1 MAIAPRAVVDAS
13 PARSETARS
22 SASLGDWAHAARRP
36 LLFGLRLWASVCLAY
51 YLAFWLELDTAAWA
65 GLSAA
70 IVCQPRL
77 GASLRKGWFR
87 MIGTV
92 VGAVA
97 IVVLTAIFPQQRGA
111 FLVCLALWGGAC
123 ALVATL
129 VTNFMSYAA
138 ALAGYTAA
146 IIAADQLGPTG
157 GGPHGDVF
165 MLAVT
170 RTTEICIGIASAGL
184 VLAGTELGS
193 ARRRLAALLASLS
206 SEVARPFL
214 GAFARSGSQPAVDG
228 DPRAL
233 IRRVVAAEPE
243 IDEAIGE
250 SIQLRS
256 RLPVL
261 QDALDGLLAALA
273 AWRAIALH
281 LAQHGDPGDRRD
293 ARAILDCI
301 PRDVRLLADAGD
313 PTRWTADPSGL
324 RILCEEA
331 ARALVSMPT
340 ATPSLGLLGDQTASA
355 LKGLSR
361 AFDGLALLVNDS
373 EPSPPTR
380 RRIWLSVSDWLTPLV
395 NAARAFVAIGA
406 VAAFWIATAWPN
418 GASAIT
424 WAAVPVLL
432 FSPRADQSY
441 RFAAQFMLG
450 NAVAIVFAAIVAFG
464 VLPALTTFVAFSLA
478 LGLYLVPAG
487 ALVVRSNSSPMFTA
501 MAFNF
506 LAALSPSNQM
516 SYDTRAFYN
525 NALAILLG
533 NGVAALAFRLL
544 LPPSPAL
551 RTRRLLRFA
560 LRDLRDLAAG
570 PIPRTNDRWE
580 DGLHAKIR
588 AMPDAAPA
596 PDWERLLTALST
608 GTAML
613 ELRRA
618 ARELEIA
625 SEVDSA
631 IEGFARG
638 RSALTAARLA
648 RVDERLAASSLD
660 PAPALRARASILV
673 IQEGLTSQASYF
685 DSGART

>member
-1 MAIAPRAVVDAS
+1 VDAS

-22 SASLGDWAHAARRP
+22 STSLGEWTHAAGRP

-51 YLAFWLELDTAAWA
+51 YLAFWLELDDAAWA

-111 FLVCLALWGGAC
+111 FLVCLALWGAAC

-129 VTNFMSYAA
+129 AANFLSYAA

-146 IIAADQLGPTG
+146 IMAADLLGPTG

-170 RTTEICIGIASAGL
+170 RTTEICIGIASAGI
-184 VLAGTELGS
+184 VLAGTDLGGTP
-193 ARRRLAALLASLS
+193 RRLSELLAWLS
-206 SEVARPFL
+206 SEVARQYL
-214 GAFARSGSQPAVDG
+214 GAFARSGPRPTDG
-228 DPRAL
+228 GDLREL
-233 IRRVVAAEPE
+233 IRRVVAGKPV

-250 SIQLRS
+250 SIQLRDHS
-256 RLPVL
+256 PVL
-261 QDALDGLLAALA
+261 QNALDGLLTALA
-273 AWRAIALH
+273 GWRAVAVH
-281 LAQHGDPGDRRD
+281 LAQHGDPADRED

-324 RILCEEA
+324 RIRCQEA
-331 ARALVSMPT
+331 ARALVSVST
-340 ATPSLGLLGDQTASA
+340 ATPSLRLLRDQTASA

-361 AFDGLALLVNDS
+361 ALDGLALLVNDS
-373 EPSPPTR
+373 EPTRPTR
-380 RRIWLSVSDWLTPLV
+380 RRVWLPVSDWLPPLV
-395 NAARAFVAIGA
+395 NAARAFVTIGA
-406 VAAFWIATAWPN
+406 VAALWIATAWPN

-441 RFAAQFMLG
+441 GFAARFMMG
-450 NAVAIVFAAIVAFG
+450 NAIAIVFAAIVAFG
-464 VLPALTTFVAFSLA
+464 VLPALSTFVGFSLA

-506 LAALSPSNQM
+506 LAALAPANQM
-516 SYDTRAFYN
+516 RYDTQSFYN
-525 NALAILLG
+525 SALAILLG
-533 NGVAALAFRLL
+533 NGVATLAFRLV

-560 LRDLRDLAAG
+560 LRDLRGLAAG
-570 PIPRTNDRWE
+570 PIPRTNDPWE
-580 DGLHAKIR
+580 HRINGKIH
-588 AMPDAAPA
+588 AMPDAATA
-596 PDWERLLTALST
+596 YDWARLLTALTT

-631 IEGFARG
+631 LEPFAQA
-638 RSALTAARLA
+638 RSALAGARLA
-648 RVDERLAASSLD
+648 QVDERLAARSVD
-660 PAPALRARASILV
+660 PAPTLRARASILV
-673 IQEGLTSQASYF
+673 IREALTSQASYF
-685 DSGART
+685 DSGALT

>member
-1 MAIAPRAVVDAS
+1 MVPVAHDVAPLAAAPHGMMRGTLGAVG
-13 PARSETARS
+13 P
-22 SASLGDWAHAARRP
+22 P

-51 YLAFWLELDTAAWA
+51 YLAFWLELDNAAWA

-70 IVCQPRL
+70 IACQPRL

-97 IVVLTAIFPQQRGA
+97 IVVLTALFPQHRGA
-111 FLVCLALWGGAC
+111 FLVSLALWSAAC

-129 VTNFMSYAA
+129 VANFTSYAA

-146 IIAADQLGPTG
+146 IIAADLLGPTG

-170 RTTEICIGIASAGL
+170 RTTEICIGIASAGV
-184 VLAGTELGS
+184 VLAGTDVGS

-206 SEVARPFL
+206 SAVARQFL
-214 GAFARSGSQPAVDG
+214 GAFARSGPHPADG
-228 DPRAL
+228 
-233 IRRVVAAEPE
+233 
-243 IDEAIGE
+243 G
-250 SIQLRS
+250 
-256 RLPVL
+256 
-261 QDALDGLLAALA
+261 DG
-273 AWRAIALH
+273 WRAVALH
-281 LAQHGDPGDRRD
+281 LAQHGDPADRRD
-293 ARAILDCI
+293 ARAILHSV
-301 PRDVRLLADAGD
+301 PRDVRFLADAED
-313 PTRWTADPSGL
+313 PTRWTADPSGV
-324 RILCEEA
+324 RILCEGA

-340 ATPSLGLLGDQTASA
+340 ATPSLRLVADQTASA
-355 LKGLSR
+355 LKGLTR
-361 AFDGLALLVNDS
+361 ALDALVLLVS
-373 EPSPPTR
+373 ESDPPRPTR
-380 RRIWLSVSDWLTPLV
+380 PRVWLSVPDWLPPLV
-395 NAARAFVAIGA
+395 NAARAFVTIGA
-406 VAAFWIATAWPN
+406 VAAFWIATSWPN

-441 RFAAQFMLG
+441 GFAAQFMMG
-450 NAVAIVFAAIVAFG
+450 DAVAIVFAAIVAFG
-464 VLPALTTFVAFSLA
+464 VLPALNTFVAFSLA

-506 LAALSPSNQM
+506 LAALAPANQM
-516 SYDTRAFYN
+516 SYDPPSFYN

-533 NGVAALAFRLL
+533 NGAAAVAFRLV

-560 LRDLRDLAAG
+560 LRELRGLAAG
-570 PIPRTNDRWE
+570 PIPRTNDQWE
-580 DGLHAKIR
+580 HRINGKIY
-588 AMPDAAPA
+588 AMPDAATA
-596 PDWERLLTALST
+596 RDWGRLLTALST

-618 ARELEIA
+618 ARELKIA

-631 IEGFARG
+631 IETFAQR

-648 RVDERLAASSLD
+648 QVDERLAARSVD
-660 PAPALRARASILV
+660 PAPSLRARASILV
-673 IQEGLTSQASYF
+673 IQEALTSQASYF

>member
-1 MAIAPRAVVDAS
+1 MDAS
-13 PARSETARS
+13 PAGSETARS
-22 SASLGDWAHAARRP
+22 SATLGEWTHAVGPP

-97 IVVLTAIFPQQRGA
+97 IVVLTALFPQHRGA
-111 FLVCLALWGGAC
+111 FLVSLALWSAAC

-129 VTNFMSYAA
+129 VANFASYAA

-146 IIAADQLGPTG
+146 IIAADQLGSTG

-170 RTTEICIGIASAGL
+170 RTTEICIGIASAGV
-184 VLAGTELGS
+184 VLAGTDVGS
-193 ARRRLAALLASLS
+193 APRRLAARLASLLS
-206 SEVARPFL
+206 DVASWLL
-214 GAFARSGSQPAVDG
+214 GAFARSEPHPADGG
-228 DPRAL
+228 DPSGL
-233 IRRVVAAEPE
+233 IRRVVAAEFV

-250 SIQLRS
+250 STRLQGY
-256 RLPVL
+256 LPVL
-261 QDALDGLLAALA
+261 QDALDGLITALA
-273 AWRAIALH
+273 GSRAVALH
-281 LAQHGDPGDRRD
+281 LEHRGDPADRQD
-293 ARAILDCI
+293 PRALLDRV
-301 PRDVRLLADAGD
+301 PRNVRFLADAED

-331 ARALVSMPT
+331 ARALVSMP
-340 ATPSLGLLGDQTASA
+340 AVTPSLRLVGDQTASA

-361 AFDGLALLVNDS
+361 ALDGLVLLVSDS
-373 EPSPPTR
+373 DPPRRTR
-380 RRIWLSVSDWLTPLV
+380 RRTRQPVSDWLPPLV
-395 NAARAFVAIGA
+395 NAARAFVTIGA
-406 VAAFWIATAWPN
+406 VEALWIATAWPN

-432 FSPRADQSY
+432 FAPRADQSY
-441 RFAAQFMLG
+441 GFAAQFMMG
-450 NAVAIVFAAIVAFG
+450 NAIAIVFAAIVAFG
-464 VLPALTTFVAFSLA
+464 VLPALSTFVGFSLA

-487 ALVVRSNSSPMFTA
+487 ALVVRSNSSPMFSA

-506 LAALSPSNQM
+506 LAVLSPSNQM
-516 SYDTRAFYN
+516 SYDTQSFYN
-525 NALAILLG
+525 SALALLLG
-533 NGVAALAFRLL
+533 NGVAALAFRLVP
-544 LPPSPAL
+544 PPSPAL
-551 RTRRLLRFA
+551 RTCRLLRFA
-560 LRDLRDLAAG
+560 LGELRSLAAG
-570 PIPRTNDRWE
+570 PIPRTNDPWE
-580 DGLHAKIR
+580 HRINGKIR
-588 AMPDAAPA
+588 AMPDAATA
-596 PDWERLLTALST
+596 RDWGQLLTALSI

-631 IEGFARG
+631 IETFAQG

-648 RVDERLAASSLD
+648 QVDERLAARSVD
-660 PAPALRARASILV
+660 PAPSLRARASILV
-673 IQEGLTSQASYF
+673 IQEALTSQSSYF

>member
-1 MAIAPRAVVDAS
+1 MVP
-13 PARSETARS
+13 
-22 SASLGDWAHAARRP
+22 LAHAVATPLAARWRLHGRMRSTLGAVAPP

-129 VTNFMSYAA
+129 VANFTSYAA

-146 IIAADQLGPTG
+146 IVAADQLGPTG

-184 VLAGTELGS
+184 VLAGTDLGS

-214 GAFARSGSQPAVDG
+214 GAFARSGSQPADGG
-228 DPRAL
+228 DPREL
-233 IRRVVAAEPE
+233 IRRVVAAEPA

-281 LAQHGDPGDRRD
+281 LAQHGDPADRRD
-293 ARAILDCI
+293 ARAILGRI

-324 RILCEEA
+324 RILCEDA

-340 ATPSLGLLGDQTASA
+340 ATPSLRLVGDQTASA

-361 AFDGLALLVNDS
+361 ALDGLALLVNDS
-373 EPSPPTR
+373 EPSRPTR
-380 RRIWLSVSDWLTPLV
+380 RRVWLSVSDWLTPLV

-441 RFAAQFMLG
+441 GFAAQFMMG

-464 VLPALTTFVAFSLA
+464 VLPALSTFVAFSLA

-487 ALVVRSNSSPMFTA
+487 ALVVRSNSSPMFNA

-506 LAALSPSNQM
+506 LAALAPANQM

-525 NALAILLG
+525 TALAILLG
-533 NGVAALAFRLL
+533 NGAAALAFRLV

-560 LRDLRDLAAG
+560 LRELRGLAAG
-570 PIPRTNDRWE
+570 PIPQTNDRWE
-580 DGLHAKIR
+580 DGMHGKIR
-588 AMPDAAPA
+588 AMPDAATA
-596 PDWERLLTALST
+596 RDWGRLLTALST

-631 IEGFARG
+631 IETFAQG

-648 RVDERLAASSLD
+648 QVDKRLAARSVD
-660 PAPALRARASILV
+660 PAPTLRARASILV
-673 IQEGLTSQASYF
+673 IQEALTSQTSYF

>member
-1 MAIAPRAVVDAS
+1 MVPLAHEVAAP
-13 PARSETARS
+13 
-22 SASLGDWAHAARRP
+22 LAARWRLHGRTRNALDAAGPP

-51 YLAFWLELDTAAWA
+51 YLAFRLELQTATWA

-70 IVCQPRL
+70 VVCQPRL

-97 IVVLTAIFPQQRGA
+97 IVVLTAFFPQQRGA
-111 FLVCLALWGGAC
+111 FLVGLALWVAAC

-129 VTNFMSYAA
+129 VANYTSYAA
-138 ALAGYTAA
+138 ALAGYTAT

-157 GGPHGDVF
+157 GGPHNDVF

-170 RTTEICIGIASAGL
+170 RTTEICIGIASAGV
-184 VLAGTELGS
+184 VLAGTDVGS

-206 SEVARPFL
+206 SEVAGRFL
-214 GAFARSGSQPAVDG
+214 GALARSGPPPADGG
-228 DPRAL
+228 DPREL
-233 IRRVVAAEPE
+233 IRRVVAGEPV

-250 SIQLRS
+250 SIRLRAH
-256 RLPVL
+256 LPVL
-261 QDALDGLLAALA
+261 QDAFDGLLTALA
-273 AWRAIALH
+273 GWRAVALH
-281 LAQHGDPGDRRD
+281 LAQHGDPADRRD
-293 ARAILDCI
+293 ARSILHYV
-301 PRDVRLLADAGD
+301 PRDVRFLADAED
-313 PTRWTADPSGL
+313 PTRWTADPSGV

-331 ARALVSMPT
+331 ARALVSMPA
-340 ATPSLGLLGDQTASA
+340 ATPSLRLLGDQTASA
-355 LKGLSR
+355 LQGLSR
-361 AFDGLALLVNDS
+361 AIDGLVLFVSDS
-373 EPSPPTR
+373 HPPRVTR
-380 RRIWLSVSDWLTPLV
+380 RRVWLVSDWLPPLL
-395 NAARAFVAIGA
+395 NAARAFVTIGA

-418 GASAIT
+418 GASAIS

-432 FSPRADQSY
+432 FSPPADRSY
-441 RFAAQFMLG
+441 GFAARFMVG

-464 VLPALTTFVAFSLA
+464 VLPALSTFVAFSLA

-501 MAFNF
+501 MALNF
-506 LAALSPSNQM
+506 LAALAPANHM
-516 SYDTRAFYN
+516 SYDTQAFYN

-533 NGVAALAFRLL
+533 NGAAALAFRLAP
-544 LPPSPAL
+544 PPSPAL

-560 LRDLRDLAAG
+560 LRELRGLAAG
-570 PIPRTNDRWE
+570 PIPRTNDQWE
-580 DGLHAKIR
+580 HRINGKIH
-588 AMPDAAPA
+588 AMPDAATA
-596 PDWERLLTALST
+596 RDWGRLFTTLST

-613 ELRRA
+613 DLRRA

-631 IEGFARG
+631 IETFAQG

-648 RVDERLAASSLD
+648 QVDERLAARSVD
-660 PAPALRARASILV
+660 PVPSLRARASIL
-673 IQEGLTSQASYF
+673 IIREALTSQACYF
-685 DSGART
+685 DSGAPT

>member
-1 MAIAPRAVVDAS
+1 VDAS
-13 PARSETARS
+13 PAGSETARS
-22 SASLGDWAHAARRP
+22 SATLGEWTHAVGPP
-36 LLFGLRLWASVCLAY
+36 LRFGLRLWASVCLAY
-51 YLAFWLELDTAAWA
+51 YLAFWLELDNAAWA

-70 IVCQPRL
+70 IACQPRL

-97 IVVLTAIFPQQRGA
+97 IVVLTALFPQHRGA
-111 FLVCLALWGGAC
+111 FLVSLALWSAAC

-129 VTNFMSYAA
+129 VANFTSYAA

-146 IIAADQLGPTG
+146 IIAADLLGPTG

-170 RTTEICIGIASAGL
+170 RTTEICIGIASAGV
-184 VLAGTELGS
+184 VLAGTDVGS

-206 SEVARPFL
+206 SAVARQFL
-214 GAFARSGSQPAVDG
+214 GAFARSGPHPADGG
-228 DPRAL
+228 DPREL
-233 IRRVVAAEPE
+233 IRRVVAGGPV

-250 SIQLRS
+250 SIRLRS
-256 RLPVL
+256 HLPVL
-261 QDALDGLLAALA
+261 QDALDGLLTALA
-273 AWRAIALH
+273 GWRAVALH
-281 LAQHGDPGDRRD
+281 LAQHGDPADRRD
-293 ARAILDCI
+293 ARAILHSV
-301 PRDVRLLADAGD
+301 PRDVRFLADAED
-313 PTRWTADPSGL
+313 PTRWTADPSGV
-324 RILCEEA
+324 RILCEGA

-340 ATPSLGLLGDQTASA
+340 ATPSLRLVADQTASA
-355 LKGLSR
+355 FQGLTR
-361 AFDGLALLVNDS
+361 ALDALVLLVSDS
-373 EPSPPTR
+373 DPPRPTR
-380 RRIWLSVSDWLTPLV
+380 PRVWLSVPDLLPPLV
-395 NAARAFVAIGA
+395 NAARAFVTIGA

-441 RFAAQFMLG
+441 GFAAQFMMG
-450 NAVAIVFAAIVAFG
+450 DAVAIVFAAIVAFG
-464 VLPALTTFVAFSLA
+464 VLPALSTFVAFSLA

-506 LAALSPSNQM
+506 LAALSPLNQM
-516 SYDTRAFYN
+516 SYDPQSFYN
-525 NALAILLG
+525 TALAILLG
-533 NGVAALAFRLL
+533 NGAAAVAFGLV

-560 LRDLRDLAAG
+560 LRELRGLAAG
-570 PIPRTNDRWE
+570 PIPRTNDQWE
-580 DGLHAKIR
+580 HRINGKIY
-588 AMPDAAPA
+588 AMPDAATGR
-596 PDWERLLTALST
+596 DWGRLLTALST

-618 ARELEIA
+618 ARELKIA

-631 IEGFARG
+631 IETFVQG

-648 RVDERLAASSLD
+648 QVDERLAARSVD
-660 PAPALRARASILV
+660 PAPSLRARASILV
-673 IQEGLTSQASYF
+673 IQEALTSQASYF

>member
-1 MAIAPRAVVDAS
+1 MDAPAG
-13 PARSETARS
+13 SETARS
-22 SASLGDWAHAARRP
+22 SATFGEWTHAVGPP

-51 YLAFWLELDTAAWA
+51 YLAFWLELDDAAWA

-97 IVVLTAIFPQQRGA
+97 IVALTALFPQQRGA
-111 FLVCLALWGGAC
+111 FLVSLALWSAAC

-129 VTNFMSYAA
+129 VANFTSYAA

-146 IIAADQLGPTG
+146 IVAADLLGPTG

-170 RTTEICIGIASAGL
+170 RTTEICIGIASAGV
-184 VLAGTELGS
+184 VLAGTDVGS
-193 ARRRLAALLASLS
+193 ARHRLAALLASLS
-206 SEVARPFL
+206 SAVARQFL
-214 GAFARSGSQPAVDG
+214 SAFARSAPQPADG
-228 DPRAL
+228 GFPRAL
-233 IRRVVAAEPE
+233 IRRVVAAEPV

-250 SIQLRS
+250 SIRLRS

-261 QDALDGLLAALA
+261 QDALDGLLTALA
-273 AWRAIALH
+273 GWRAVALH
-281 LAQHGDPGDRRD
+281 LAQHGDPADRRD
-293 ARAILDCI
+293 ARAILHSV
-301 PRDVRLLADAGD
+301 PRDVRFLADAED
-313 PTRWTADPSGL
+313 PTRWTADPSGV
-324 RILCEEA
+324 RVLCEEA
-331 ARALVSMPT
+331 AQKLVSMPT
-340 ATPSLGLLGDQTASA
+340 GTPSLRLVADQTAGA
-355 LKGLSR
+355 LKGLTR
-361 AFDGLALLVNDS
+361 ALDALVLLVS
-373 EPSPPTR
+373 ESDPPRPTR
-380 RRIWLSVSDWLTPLV
+380 PVWRSVPDWLPPLV
-395 NAARAFVAIGA
+395 NAARAFVTIGA

-432 FSPRADQSY
+432 FAPRADQSY
-441 RFAAQFMLG
+441 GFAARFMMG
-450 NAVAIVFAAIVAFG
+450 DAVAIVFAAIVAFG
-464 VLPALTTFVAFSLA
+464 VLPALSTFVGFSLA

-487 ALVVRSNSSPMFTA
+487 ALVVRSNGSPMFTA

-506 LAALSPSNQM
+506 LAALAPANQM
-516 SYDTRAFYN
+516 TYDPQSFCN

-533 NGVAALAFRLL
+533 NGAAAVAFRLV

-560 LRDLRDLAAG
+560 LRELRGLAAG
-570 PIPRTNDRWE
+570 PLPRTNDQWE
-580 DGLHAKIR
+580 HRINGKIH
-588 AMPDAAPA
+588 AMPDAATA
-596 PDWERLLTALST
+596 RDWGRLLTALST
-608 GTAML
+608 GTAVL

-618 ARELEIA
+618 ARELRIA

-631 IEGFARG
+631 IETFAQG

-648 RVDERLAASSLD
+648 QVDERLVARSVD
-660 PAPALRARASILV
+660 PAPSLRARASILV
-673 IQEGLTSQASYF
+673 IQEALTSQASYF
-685 DSGART
+685 DSGARR